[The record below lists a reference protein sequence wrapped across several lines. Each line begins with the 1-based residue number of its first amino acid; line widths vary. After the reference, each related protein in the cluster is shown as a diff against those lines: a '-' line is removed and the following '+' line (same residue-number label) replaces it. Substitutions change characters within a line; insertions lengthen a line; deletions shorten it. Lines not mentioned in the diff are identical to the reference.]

1 MKRVSI
7 CICIILLL
15 INVFSLVSYA
25 VNDYTSETT
34 PDISTIDKYRYE
46 VSSLSSGHSY
56 FERNQTNRSISQ
68 YYVETPN
75 GTPISVFCGT
85 CSHTQNTIDE
95 INMRWDGLFP
105 QALRH
110 SSADCTYNCHSYA
123 WYNQDP
129 GDNYYWMDNPS
140 AYYQDDS
147 YIEVAIPRKG
157 DIVCYFDDMGTIS
170 QSDDVNR
177 HSGIVI
183 EYDSSIVSNN
193 ICGIANQIVVLS
205 KWGQAGLYEHQ
216 GDYCPYISI
225 YGGNADYVKF
235 YRPRSDSTHQLAE
248 DMSAFALSETLTHT
262 GEITD
267 RYVMYEFD
275 VEDKIPYLI
284 TVTSNISTN
293 DRFYDSSMNYQNVS
307 GFDMGN
313 GKYGYIYT
321 FDIGINY
328 FRIENVNSSAE
339 ANLVVH
345 VYAHN
350 GHNFCNVLSLGDTY
364 HTYSCPCGE
373 TSGTQELHRWRDY
386 SLTHVVCED
395 CGLLKRLPPEGFTP
409 IIKGITP
416 DTETE

>member
-1 MKRVSI
+1 MKRLFCFLMV
-7 CICIILLL
+7 CILLL
-15 INVFSLVSYA
+15 CHNSNLVYAAESNSFFSLSDAYLL
-25 VNDYTSETT
+25 
-34 PDISTIDKYRYE
+34 TIHQNSVRF
-46 VSSLSSGHSY
+46 SSLDYHTEAEYIADYVYTPNNTAVLAKHYLEDFDQSYINY
-56 FERNQTNRSISQ
+56 FESIYSM
-68 YYVETPN
+68 YEPYCLAEYLDYPT
-75 GTPISVFCGT
+75 T
-85 CSHTQNTIDE
+85 
-95 INMRWDGLFP
+95 R
-105 QALRH
+105 
-110 SSADCTYNCHSYA
+110 YNCHSYA
-123 WYNQDP
+123 WYSQNTAYNSYWIP
-129 GDNYYWMDNPS
+129 YPDNYYL
-140 AYYQDDS
+140 DDS
-147 YIEVAIPRKG
+147 YFEVNVPRSG
-157 DIVCYFDDMGTIS
+157 DIICYFDNKGTAS
-170 QSDDVNR
+170 LSDDENI
-177 HSGIVI
+177 HSGIV
-183 EYDSSIVSNN
+183 ETYDPSIVSNN
-193 ICGIANQIVVLS
+193 ICGNANQVTVIS
-205 KWGQAGLYEHQ
+205 KWGSGGLFRHR
-216 GDYCPYISI
+216 GDICVYTSNYN
-225 YGGNADYVKF
+225 GNADYVKF
-235 YRPRSDSTHQLAE
+235 YRPRTDSTHQLAE